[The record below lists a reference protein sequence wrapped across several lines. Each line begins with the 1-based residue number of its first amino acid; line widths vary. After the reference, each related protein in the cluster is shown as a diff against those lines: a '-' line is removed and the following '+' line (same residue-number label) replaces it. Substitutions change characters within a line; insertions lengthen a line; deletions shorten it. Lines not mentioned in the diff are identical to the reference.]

1 MFKCKLR
8 ETTKLTESN
17 YHQLRADM
25 VDFLSAEEILLM
37 LIEAEEYPEEV
48 DNTELNAQNR
58 RITKSAP

>member
-1 MFKCKLR
+1 
-8 ETTKLTESN
+8 
-17 YHQLRADM
+17 M
-25 VDFLSAEEILLM
+25 VHFLSAEEVLLM